1 MGEFDEPED
10 MFFLRRYEVAE
21 AIYDCVVG
29 WSVGSRP
36 RGADYWRPIIETRRR
51 EIYDALKAWEPPSP
65 RSARRPP
72 RSTSR
77 SR

>member
-21 AIYDCVVG
+21 AIYDCVAG
-29 WSVGSRP
+29 WSVGVAAAR
-36 RGADYWRPIIETRRR
+36 RGLLAPDRRDPPPA
-51 EIYDALKAWEPPSP
+51 IYDALQRLGARSP

-72 RSTSR
+72 R
-77 SR
+77 